1 LQTTFLVLPRVRQR
15 GIDRYYLIQYNV
27 SRLVLVIIII
37 TVTAQDIFTHRAH
50 ILINILFYQIEIV
63 SKNIW

>member
-1 LQTTFLVLPRVRQR
+1 MRKR
-15 GIDRYYLIQYNV
+15 GIERYCLIQYNVQKV